1 MRGDLDDLGVLVRN
15 LIDNAVR
22 YSGEQ
27 GQVRVH
33 CARRADG
40 GVEMTV
46 TDNGPGVPVDERER
60 IFERFFRGSTGNG
73 ERGSGIGLSLVQRI
87 ARAHGA
93 TLAVEA
99 GPGESGLCVRVV
111 FPAA

>member
-1 MRGDLDDLGVLVRN
+1 
-15 LIDNAVR
+15 
-22 YSGEQ
+22 
-27 GQVRVH
+27 
-33 CARRADG
+33 
-40 GVEMTV
+40 MTV
-46 TDNGPGVPVDERER
+46 TDNGPGVPVEERER

-93 TLAVEA
+93 SLSVED
-99 GPGESGLCVRVV
+99 GRDHGGLCVRVV